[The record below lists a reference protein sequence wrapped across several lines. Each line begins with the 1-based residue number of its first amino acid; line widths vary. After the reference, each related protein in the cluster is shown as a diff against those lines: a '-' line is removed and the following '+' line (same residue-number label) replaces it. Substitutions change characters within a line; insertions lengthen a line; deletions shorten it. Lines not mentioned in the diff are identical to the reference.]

1 MLLPA
6 KHIALSE
13 SLLGL
18 GGLLLEMLVSPK
30 GIDELYL
37 ECNKRFR
44 AKEYPSYHSFEN
56 VVLAL
61 DFLFA
66 VGAVTQDK
74 QGQIIR
80 CD

>member
-18 GGLLLEMLVSPK
+18 GGLLLEMLASPK

-37 ECNKRFR
+37 ECNM
-44 AKEYPSYHSFEN
+44 
-56 VVLAL
+56 
-61 DFLFA
+61 
-66 VGAVTQDK
+66 
-74 QGQIIR
+74 
-80 CD
+80 